1 MESSVCIYEYTF
13 LAFPHQFQVYDGQSN
28 FIDNMLSNSTSTK
41 FGMPVDNLNTDTSIA
56 LSSWYLYNVYI
67 LLADDVLGWNLFAA
81 AMTPNQSLRSQLIS
95 KVHNRASFNTSAGAF
110 PVEYNSADGS
120 SVQGVAR

>member
-1 MESSVCIYEYTF
+1 
-13 LAFPHQFQVYDGQSN
+13 
-28 FIDNMLSNSTSTK
+28 
-41 FGMPVDNLNTDTSIA
+41 MPVDNLNTDTSTA
-56 LSSWYLYNVYI
+56 MSSWYLYNVYI
-67 LLADDVLGWNLFAA
+67 LSADCVLGWNLFAA